1 MATKKSDLDTET
13 SQEAAKTKDP
23 VGKASE
29 PTKAE
34 PIAVAANEPY
44 PTGSAPDPED
54 AFEAAHGFRRTPKKE
69 G

>member
-23 VGKASE
+23 VGKAST

-34 PIAVAANEPY
+34 PVEVAANEPY
-44 PTGSAPDPED
+44 PTGSPPDPED
-54 AFEAAHGFRRTPKKE
+54 AFFAAHGFRRAKE
-69 G
+69 E